1 MNADKGRLEGIGLLT
16 QSIFWLW
23 FAGLVFLFAGLFI
36 ARRELSSGPNLDRLI
51 ALGPVLIAAS
61 LAVFGAEHLV
71 SAQAIS
77 GGVPK
82 WMPAPL
88 FWAYFVG
95 CALLCTAASFVL
107 RKYVRLSATL
117 YGAMLFSFV
126 ALIHIPNAAQTPS
139 DRIIWAVV
147 LRDTAFA
154 GGAWAFAGSLAV
166 NKRDRWP
173 ATQIVIGRIC
183 VAVALMFF
191 AVEHFLHPEFA
202 PGVPLAKQTPAW
214 VPLIPLWGYLTG
226 AVSLIA
232 GICLLLKIRAR
243 TGAASLGLL
252 MILLTLLLYVPILA
266 VAPQASLVEAINYV
280 ADTLL
285 FAGTLLVLAPALPDF
300 TTASP

>member
-1 MNADKGRLEGIGLLT
+1 LEVFVLFA

-23 FAGLVFLFAGLFI
+23 FSGLVFLFVGLFM
-36 ARRELSSGPNLDRLI
+36 ARKELSSGSILDKLM

-61 LAVFGAEHLV
+61 LAVFGAEHMV
-71 SAQAIS
+71 SAQFIKA
-77 GGVPK
+77 GVPK

-95 CALLCTAASFVL
+95 FALLCTAASFVL
-107 RKYVRLSATL
+107 RRYVRLSATL
-117 YGAMLFSFV
+117 YGAMVFSFV
-126 ALIHIPNAAQTPS
+126 ALIHIPNAIQNPR
-139 DRIIWAVV
+139 DRLIWAVV

-166 NKRDRWP
+166 NVKDRWP
-173 ATQIVIGRIC
+173 TTQILIGRIC
-183 VAVALMFF
+183 VAAAVIFF

-214 VPLIPLWGYLTG
+214 VPLIPFWGYLTG

-243 TGAASLGLL
+243 TGAALLGLL
-252 MILLTLLLYVPILA
+252 MIFLTLFLYVPILA
-266 VAPQASLVEAINYV
+266 LAPQQSLVEAVNYV
-280 ADTLL
+280 FDTLL
-285 FAGTLLVLAPALPDF
+285 FAGTLLVVAQALPDI